1 MKVIWFQGKVEK
13 TKSRAK
19 FFCQHPDCREKGRWE
34 SSEGRLRNHIKRKH
48 PPKPASSFIP
58 PLATPPTYFASPLTL
73 NIPPPAPNG
82 PPTVPLSPPSPYVP
96 VTEPISPPA
105 ADPTCPPPVA
115 DLRHSLRQNT
125 PAASADSKLR
135 VPFRLRCLQVPT
147 QQLRT
152 WRSAG
157 RTWWSNRGNIMFTH
171 KIDLMS

>member
-1 MKVIWFQGKVEK
+1 M
-13 TKSRAK
+13 
-19 FFCQHPDCREKGRWE
+19 
-34 SSEGRLRNHIKRKH
+34 RKH

-115 DLRHSLRQNT
+115 DLRATADGLACPQALSSAELSGSQRRFQAPSPLQITMSSCTTNSSSSDMEKRWEDLVVQSWKYYVHAQNRLNELRET
-125 PAASADSKLR
+125 LGKPSVGGAYLLAE
-135 VPFRLRCLQVPT
+135 
-147 QQLRT
+147 
-152 WRSAG
+152 RSG
-157 RTWWSNRGNIMFTH
+157 EIQGE
-171 KIDLMS
+171 